1 MPYTKGNKSSASQKT
16 KDAAA
21 FAAST
26 KEALEAMET
35 ASRETIEATSKASR
49 ESISEVYDKA
59 TAFNASSLA
68 KSTEAFDT
76 MAAEGKKSLE
86 SMTNAAAIMMTG
98 MTACNAKYVDGLKSA
113 LNFNM
118 AYFEKM
124 VGAEAPQEAAAI
136 QVKAFAEAV
145 DLANAKSM
153 EMGKIM
159 TETYAKAYVP
169 LKKRYDESIS
179 ALAKAMA

>member
-1 MPYTKGNKSSASQKT
+1 MPYTKGSKSSAAQKT

-49 ESISEVYDKA
+49 ESISEV
-59 TAFNASSLA
+59 FNASSLA
-68 KSTEAFDT
+68 KSTEVFDA
-76 MAAEGKKSLE
+76 MAEEGKKTLE

-98 MTACNAKYVDGLKSA
+98 MTACNAKFVDGLKSG

-118 AYFEKM
+118 AYFETM
-124 VGAEAPQEAAAI
+124 VGTEAPQEAAAF

-169 LKKRYDESIS
+169 LKKRYDESVS
-179 ALAKAMA
+179 AFAKALA